1 MHKTLLEKRKERV
14 AEQLAT
20 KQAII
25 VEIAKLVDE
34 LKPYMF
40 NVVHMIEQE
49 LIERGKIYKNTEHFM
64 LGVKV
69 PLYAEIRKVYD
80 NHRTDLEKAFESKL
94 KFEYTS
100 SCDRY
105 YLCEAVATNDYIE
118 ADIAS
123 FLETRDI
130 RLEVNRNT
138 RILHDY
144 VLTIIGDE

>member
-1 MHKTLLEKRKERV
+1 MSKTLLEKRKERV
-14 AEQLAT
+14 AEQLAE
-20 KQAII
+20 KQSVQDKI
-25 VEIAKLVDE
+25 VKLVDE

-64 LGVKV
+64 LDAKV
-69 PLYAEIRKVYD
+69 PLYKEIRELYDVY
-80 NHRTDLEKAFESKL
+80 REEVEKAFESKL
-94 KFEYTS
+94 KFKYTS
-100 SCDRY
+100 SCDRD

-118 ADIAS
+118 GDIAS
-123 FLETRDI
+123 FLETRGI